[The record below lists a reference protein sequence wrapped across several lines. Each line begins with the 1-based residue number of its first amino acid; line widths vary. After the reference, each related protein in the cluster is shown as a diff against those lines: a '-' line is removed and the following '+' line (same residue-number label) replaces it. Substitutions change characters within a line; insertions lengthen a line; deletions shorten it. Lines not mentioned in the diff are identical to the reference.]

1 MDFNSTID
9 LIIKDLQE
17 AVKIIDDLKKYQG
30 IPVLQVELA
39 KAKCKSAGEVIAL
52 LKTMD
57 IDSLIVKTAEK
68 QPVIVNDKEIVIEK
82 KKTSGLQKPVIT
94 KTVEPEKTETFI
106 SEVNTP
112 VEVNK
117 TESVQSHK
125 KEQSVVTLGESFTN
139 QPGSFN
145 DTLSNQKN
153 EEGLTEM
160 LKSKPIKN
168 LSEAIGLN
176 DRFLFIREIFNGSSE
191 AFNTAIA
198 RLDSAE
204 SINDAKAVIMSYTGD
219 NQENE
224 AVKQLIDLVKRKLP
238 ADE

>member
-30 IPVLQVELA
+30 IPMLQVELA

-57 IDSLIVKTAEK
+57 IDSLIVKTEEK
-68 QPVIVNDKEIVIEK
+68 QPVIVKDKEIVIEK
-82 KKTSGLQKPVIT
+82 KKPSGPQKPVIT
-94 KTVEPEKTETFI
+94 ETAEPEKTETLI
-106 SEVNTP
+106 AEVNP
-112 VEVNK
+112 AVEVIK
-117 TESVQSHK
+117 AESVQSPK

-160 LKSKPIKN
+160 LKSKPIKS

>member
-39 KAKCKSAGEVIAL
+39 KAKCRSAGEVIAL

-57 IDSLIVKTAEK
+57 ADSLAVKTEEK
-68 QPVIVNDKEIVIEK
+68 LPVTENKEVIVEK
-82 KKTSGLQKPVIT
+82 KKPAKPQKQVVPET
-94 KTVEPEKTETFI
+94 AEPEKPDSSI
-106 SEVNTP
+106 SETIIVTQ
-112 VEVNK
+112 EIK
-117 TESVQSHK
+117 TEPVQLPK
-125 KEQSVVTLGESFTN
+125 KEQTAVTIGESFTN

-145 DTLSNQKN
+145 DTLSNQKS
-153 EEGLTEM
+153 EEGVTEM

-168 LSEAIGLN
+168 LSEAIGVN

-191 AFNTAIA
+191 SFNAAIA
-198 RLDSAE
+198 RLDTAE
-204 SINDAKAVIMSYTGD
+204 SVSDAKAVIMSYTGD